1 MKTKVKQI
9 QKNKNLIEGNFF
21 KNIIVFSLP
30 LILSNVLQVLFNMA
44 DIAIVGQFDPNG
56 KYLVGAIGS
65 TSMLI
70 SLFTGFLIGIGGG
83 INAVI
88 AKDIGRRD
96 AEDIQKGV
104 HSGFLISVIAG
115 FVIVAIGVPCA
126 RTVLMLLKT
135 KSALLDDATM
145 YLQIYLLGM
154 PALAVYNH
162 GNGVLAAQGETRRPL
177 IYLTVAGVLNV
188 GLDILF
194 VVVFNMG
201 AAGVALASIIA
212 QYSSAILVFVDLLR
226 SKGAAKF
233 SFKKL
238 TFGGATG
245 ESIAILGIS
254 AGLQNSIF
262 AIANMFLQSA
272 VNKFDELT
280 VSGNSAAANIDSL
293 CYNMLNAFYMACTTF
308 MGQSFG
314 AGDRKKVKKKLCYIF
329 VVRSNIGYAVR
340 RCDAGLRQI
349 YDNDIFTGRSGNRG
363 RYATSQDNGVFVVVG
378 AVYGLY
384 YSGFSGNRQKLG
396 AYCNS
401 NNGFMRIPYSVD
413 IHGVCSFR
421 HFRVFVFAI
430 SGIVGNHCACGNY
443 IFCNRIS
450 QNDEGVRASIVM

>member
-126 RTVLMLLKT
+126 RAVLMLLKT

-194 VVVFNMG
+194 VVVFNIG

-245 ESIAILGIS
+245 KSIAILGIS

-314 AGDRKKVKKKLCYIF
+314 AGDRKKVKKSYVISLSYGVILATLF
-329 VVRSNIGYAVR
+329 GVAMLV
-340 RCDAGLRQI
+340 
-349 YDNDIFTGRSGNRG
+349 FG
-363 RYATSQDNGVFVVVG
+363 RYMITIFSPDEAVIEAGMRHLRIMAFSLWLAPFMDCTIAASRGIGKSLAPTAIVIMGSCVF
-378 AVYGLY
+378 
-384 YSGFSGNRQKLG
+384 
-396 AYCNS
+396 
-401 NNGFMRIPYSVD
+401 RIVWIYT
-413 IHGVCSFR
+413 
-421 HFRVFVFAI
+421 VFARFGTFE
-430 SGIVGNHCACGNY
+430 SLYLLYPVSWGITALAEIIYFAIAYRKTMKACGL
-443 IFCNRIS
+443 
-450 QNDEGVRASIVM
+450 V